1 MRRFPFTLAVL
12 VLLSVAVFLI
22 GWLPLRSEPGS
33 YAVLVTKTGGV
44 DPEVVAPGRFRWAA
58 EALLPTNLTLRR
70 FSPAAAERRIEA
82 SGELPSAEVYG
93 AFMAGEPDFSYSV
106 VASLSAAPK
115 PEALPELYGRWGVSD
130 DEGLAAWLDSELE
143 LATVDLRAAIQEA
156 MRSGSSSPLGGV
168 DEGALALA
176 LSQSHPLL
184 DVRGVRIVSSRM
196 PDPRLY
202 EEARRLYSRYLE
214 AYRAAV
220 EPALAESSA
229 DAAAENVRLERL
241 ERYGELLE
249 RFPALIDYL
258 AIEAGIAPRPA
269 SGK

>member
-1 MRRFPFTLAVL
+1 LTILA
-12 VLLSVAVFLI
+12 LLSVAVFLI
-22 GWLPLRSEPGS
+22 GWLPLRLQPGS

-44 DPEVVAPGRFRWAA
+44 DPDVVAPGGFRWAA
-58 EALLPTNLTLRR
+58 EALLPTNLALRR
-70 FSPAAAERRIEA
+70 FSPAAAERRLEA
-82 SGELPSAEVYG
+82 SGELPSADVYG
-93 AFMAGEPDFSYSV
+93 AFMAGEPDFSYSLV
-106 VASLSAAPK
+106 VSLIAAPK

-130 DEGLAAWLDSELE
+130 DEGLSAWLDSELD
-143 LATVDLRAAIQEA
+143 LAAVDLRSAIQET
-156 MRSGSSSPLGGV
+156 MRSGSSRSPIGGV
-168 DEGALALA
+168 DEAALA
-176 LSQSHPLL
+176 LSLSQAHPLL

-202 EEARRLYSRYLE
+202 EEARRLYSLYLE
-214 AYRAAV
+214 TYRAAV

-241 ERYGELLE
+241 ERYGDLLE
-249 RFPALIDYL
+249 RYPALIDYL